1 MRTVLSD
8 TELKPGLL
16 RSPYDLTAAWLL
28 LFLVPLASYLLL
40 TGKSRMS
47 VYAGIAAAGIL
58 LVAGLW
64 IGLKKKNRFALA
76 AALVFLAVGCA
87 RTMWVR
93 LGQTHTA
100 QKLAQTD
107 AAVHRFDAV
116 VDRAEISSR

>member
-16 RSPYDLTAAWLL
+16 RSPYDLTAAWFL

-64 IGLKKKNRFALA
+64 VGLKKKNRFALA
-76 AALVFLAVGCA
+76 AALSAV
-87 RTMWVR
+87 
-93 LGQTHTA
+93 
-100 QKLAQTD
+100 
-107 AAVHRFDAV
+107 
-116 VDRAEISSR
+116 RAMK

>member
-16 RSPYDLTAAWLL
+16 RSPYDLTAAWFL

-58 LVAGLW
+58 LVAGLL
-64 IGLKKKNRFALA
+64 IGLKKKNRVCACSRIGFLGGRLCENHVGA
-76 AALVFLAVGCA
+76 ARSDAYGAKAC
-87 RTMWVR
+87 
-93 LGQTHTA
+93 
-100 QKLAQTD
+100 TD
-107 AAVHRFDAV
+107 GRGG
-116 VDRAEISSR
+116 SSV